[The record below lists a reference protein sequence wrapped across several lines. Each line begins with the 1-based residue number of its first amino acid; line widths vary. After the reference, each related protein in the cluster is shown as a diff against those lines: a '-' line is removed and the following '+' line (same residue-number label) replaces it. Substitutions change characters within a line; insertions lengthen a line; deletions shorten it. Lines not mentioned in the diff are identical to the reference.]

1 MKKIPVYVNPY
12 DKVHFG
18 PSTVM
23 TLHRFGIFDPDVARR
38 VPTLSPFSAKL
49 TARSPHTGKYH
60 PGDPIAWLHTEDSN
74 SELQLRIKPFP
85 TSAMKKAATRKSLSF

>member
-12 DKVHFG
+12 DNVHFG
-18 PSTVM
+18 PATVM

-49 TARSPHTGKYH
+49 TAHLRFQGIPCQSALNID
-60 PGDPIAWLHTEDSN
+60 PG
-74 SELQLRIKPFP
+74 Q
-85 TSAMKKAATRKSLSF
+85 SLERGG